1 MTEAQLKKQ
10 EVELSPPKREI
21 ELHNQRL
28 EAYLEELDFENLSPE
43 EILSWASATF
53 ANRAIL
59 ETSFQYTGVAM
70 IHMVAAHQLDLR
82 IATLDTLRLPPET
95 YQFIDQV
102 KARYNCQVEVCK
114 PDSTQIDSMT
124 ERFGE
129 YLFFDSKALQE
140 YCCQVRKERPHNE
153 LIKTA
158 DCWISG
164 VRRDQSSFRRD
175 TTSKASLVLE
185 YGSRR
190 KILKLNPM
198 AAWNEEQLLEYIK
211 TNDIPTHPLY
221 AQGYPSIGC
230 VICSTPTLPGEEKRA
245 GRWRWFNNNN
255 QADSDDKKECGLHV
269 PGQLYNI

>member
-1 MTEAQLKKQ
+1 MTEAQLKRQ
-10 EVELSPPKREI
+10 EAELSPQKREI

-28 EAYLEELDFENLSPE
+28 ESYIEDLDFDSLSPE
-43 EILSWASATF
+43 EILTWASQTF
-53 ANRAIL
+53 PQRAIL
-59 ETSFQYTGVAM
+59 ETSFQNTGVAM
-70 IHMVAAHQLDLR
+70 IHMVAERQLALR

-102 KARYNCQVEVCK
+102 KARYHCTVEVCK
-114 PDSTQIDSMT
+114 PDPAQIDSMI

-129 YLFFDSKALQE
+129 YLFFDSKPLQE

-153 LIKTA
+153 LMKTA

-185 YGSRR
+185 YGNQR

-198 AAWNEEQLLEYIK
+198 ADWSEDQLLEYIAA
-211 TNDIPTHPLY
+211 NDIPTHPLY

-245 GRWRWFNNNN
+245 GRWRWFNQNN
-255 QADSDDKKECGLHV
+255 QVDADDKKECGLHL